1 VVKTITGRAFAKI
14 NLTLRVLGARPD
26 GYHELRTVLQAV
38 ALHDTLVFRATR
50 GPFKIDCTDPQ
61 CPTDGTNLVW
71 RAAEKV
77 WRAIGRRGQPRDT
90 VVRIVKRIPMQSGL
104 GGGSSDAAAA
114 IRGLTA
120 LWRADVSH
128 EHQRRIAGEL
138 GADVPFFL
146 EGGAALGLDRGDLL
160 FPLADQPNTW
170 VALVV
175 PSFGVSTKDA
185 YRWFDQAAPSRR
197 ALVARRPIS
206 GRSILPIEEIVNDLE
221 SVVAA
226 HHPQIPRIVS
236 ELRKFGARDAAMSGS
251 GSAVF
256 GLFESRGR
264 AEQAAGAFGRR
275 GYRSFVTRT
284 IGRSRYRTLS
294 LPR

>member
-1 VVKTITGRAFAKI
+1 VKTITGRALAKI
-14 NLTLRVLGARPD
+14 NLTLRVVATRPD

-38 ALHDTLVFRATR
+38 VLHDTLAFHPVR
-50 GPFKIDCTDPQ
+50 GPFKIECTDPQ
-61 CPTDGTNLVW
+61 CPTDGANLVW

-77 WRAIGRRGQPRDT
+77 WRAIGRRGRPRDV

-114 IRGLTA
+114 IRGLAA
-120 LWRADVSH
+120 LWGADVSY
-128 EHQRRIAGEL
+128 EKQRQIGREL
-138 GADVPFFL
+138 GADVPFFF

-160 FPLADQPNTW
+160 FPLVDQPTTW

-185 YRWFDQAAPSRR
+185 YRWFDQAAP
-197 ALVARRPIS
+197 ARRVHRAGRPIQHPL
-206 GRSILPIEEIVNDLE
+206 LPIGEIVNDLE

-226 HHPQIPRIVS
+226 HHPQIPRIVR
-236 ELRKFGARDAAMSGS
+236 ELRRFGARDAAMSGS

-256 GLFESRGR
+256 GLFESRAR
-264 AEQAAGAFGRR
+264 AEKAASAFGRR

-284 IGRSRYRTLS
+284 VGRSRYRALS